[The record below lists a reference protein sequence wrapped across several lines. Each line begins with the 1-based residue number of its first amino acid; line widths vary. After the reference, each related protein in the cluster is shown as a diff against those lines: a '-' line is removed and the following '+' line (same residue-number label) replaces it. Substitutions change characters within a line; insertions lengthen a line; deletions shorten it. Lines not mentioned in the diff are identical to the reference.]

1 MADYQPATAEEENR
15 RNPKNRFMFLF
26 CHASEVDQSWGKN
39 GLLDVGL

>member
-26 CHASEVDQSWGKN
+26 CHASEVDNLGVKI